1 MCYSVQLASIFMFFA
16 SYVHHGYCPV
26 IFFLCSIICLWYQ
39 SNFGLKISLEVFPL
53 LHYFGKNF
61 RRIGVNY
68 LNVWWN
74 LPGKPCGPTHFFFGC
89 FLITDSI
96 FLLVTGLFVFSI
108 HDLVSA
114 GYMFPGIFLVLGYP
128 VYWIFVHSSLL

>member
-89 FLITDSI
+89 FFDYWFNFLTCYRSVCI
-96 FLLVTGLFVFSI
+96 FYSWFGFSR
-108 HDLVSA
+108 LYVSRN
-114 GYMFPGIFLVLGYP
+114 FSSSRL
-128 VYWIFVHSSLL
+128 SSLLNFCS